1 MMDKKFVKNT
11 KFKKLNTKVNSLEKN
26 VRYFYFNSDKL
37 MQVRQQ
43 SLEKN
48 NEDVDKNIP
57 YASGLVTITVGE
69 V

>member
-43 SLEKN
+43 SLEKK

-57 YASGLVTITVGE
+57 YSSGLVTITVGE